1 MTEAT
6 TRPLRVLMLAA
17 ECKPYAWTGGLGD
30 VVGSLPTALRNLGA
44 DVRVALPHYGAIDST
59 AHDVTTNGAA
69 FTVPMDGIA
78 RHGSIGL
85 VEQSPFP
92 LYLIGS
98 EDYFANRSDL
108 YGYPDDGHRFVFFS
122 RGALEA
128 ARTMGW
134 QPDVV
139 HCHDWH
145 SGLVPNWIRAAR
157 AGGAQEDAPATALTI
172 HNLAYQ
178 GHFGEELL
186 QAAGLAESGFLEH
199 PTDPELTPRLI
210 FLARGIRYADAI
222 NTVSATYAR
231 EILTPSYGERLDALL
246 RERRDGILGIVNG
259 IDTVTLD
266 PASDPHLPANYTAQD
281 ATARAQN
288 KAALQREVGL
298 PVTADAPLLGMVS
311 RLADHKGL
319 DLLAPVLPRL
329 VERGAQ
335 LVVLGTGDPRHH
347 ELLTQAAQEHP
358 RHIAVAL
365 RFDPPLAQRIYGGS
379 DMFLMPSRHEPCG
392 LGQLIAMRYGSVP
405 IVRATGGL
413 ADTVLDFDARTQQ
426 GTGFVFSRYDPIDF
440 FGAIARGLETYRYPD
455 AWSALMRHGMSR
467 DASWNAAARAYLDLY
482 TRARNSR
489 RTAPNP

>member
-1 MTEAT
+1 
-6 TRPLRVLMLAA
+6 MLAA
-17 ECKPYAWTGGLGD
+17 ECTPYAWTGGLGD
-30 VVGSLPTALRNLGA
+30 VVGSLPKALRNLGA

-59 AHDVTTNGAA
+59 AHGITTSHAE
-69 FTVPMDGIA
+69 FTVPMDGA
-78 RHGSIGL
+78 VHRGSLGL

-98 EDYFANRSDL
+98 ENYFANRPNL
-108 YGYPDDGHRFVFFS
+108 YGYPDDGQRFVFFS

-134 QPDVV
+134 QPDVI

-145 SGLVPNWIRAAR
+145 SGLVPNWIHAAHLD
-157 AGGAQEDAPATALTI
+157 GAPADAPATVLTI
-172 HNLAYQ
+172 HNLEYQ
-178 GHFGEELL
+178 GHFGEETL

-210 FLARGIRYADAI
+210 FLARGIHYADAI

-231 EILTPSYGERLDALL
+231 EILTPAYGERLDALL
-246 RERRDGILGIVNG
+246 RERRDGIAGIVNG

-266 PASDPHLPANYTAQD
+266 PASDPHIASNFTVRDMTP
-281 ATARAQN
+281 RPRN
-288 KAALQREVGL
+288 KAALQQEVGL
-298 PVTADAPLLGMVS
+298 PVAADAPLLGMVS

-319 DLLAPVLPRL
+319 DLLASVLPHL

-347 ELLTQAAQEHP
+347 ESLTQAAREHP

-413 ADTVLDFDARTQQ
+413 ADTVVDFDARTQQ
-426 GTGFVFSRYDPIDF
+426 GTGFAFTRYDPIDF

-455 AWSALMRHGMSR
+455 AWQALMRQGMSR
-467 DASWNAAARAYLDLY
+467 DASWDAAARAYLDLY
-482 TRARNSR
+482 TRALSCR
-489 RTAPNP
+489 RTAPTP